1 MPWLSGLLA
10 RLTRGL
16 SSGEAHGVLAA
27 HRAAQAGRDPRMLL
41 DALPFVAVDTELTG
55 FDPRRDAVVSVAAVR
70 LRGLSIMAGE
80 TYATLVRPD
89 RDVPRDSSLIHRLTA
104 TALDSAPPMAE
115 ALAGLL
121 EFIGPAVIIGH
132 HVDLDMAFFNAASR
146 RYFGGELAAPC
157 IDTLRLAMAY
167 EEKRL
172 TLEGGG
178 SLNRPVSLCR
188 PFAGATACRPLPPM
202 TPGMTPWLRPISFST
217 WPRNLPGAGPCRC
230 PACGGPGGCGGCDF
244 FGERKIGVDGPGLL
258 S

>member
-1 MPWLSGLLA
+1 MAWLSGLLA

-16 SSGEAHGVLAA
+16 SSGEPHAVLAA

-178 SLNRPVSLCR
+178 ELKQTGFTLPALCR
-188 PFAGATACRPLPPM
+188 RYGLPSFAAHDARHDALAAAYLFLYLAKKLARGRPMPLS
-202 TPGMTPWLRPISFST
+202 GLWR
-217 WPRNLPGAGPCRC
+217 AGR
-230 PACGGPGGCGGCDF
+230 
-244 FGERKIGVDGPGLL
+244 LWWM
-258 S
+258 

>member
-1 MPWLSGLLA
+1 MPWLSGILA

-16 SSGEAHGVLAA
+16 SSGEPHAVLAA
-27 HRAAQAGRDPRMLL
+27 HRTAQIGRDPRMLL
-41 DALPFVAVDTELTG
+41 DALQFVAVDTELTG

-104 TALDSAPPMAE
+104 TALDSAPPVAE

-178 SLNRPVSLCR
+178 ELGQADFTLPALCR
-188 PFAGATACRPLPPM
+188 RYGLPSFAAHDARHDALAAAYLFLYLAKKLARGRPMPLS
-202 TPGMTPWLRPISFST
+202 GLWR
-217 WPRNLPGAGPCRC
+217 AGR
-230 PACGGPGGCGGCDF
+230 
-244 FGERKIGVDGPGLL
+244 LWWM
-258 S
+258 